1 LTSDGSA
8 NQYSEVPS
16 VTYQRMLVPLD
27 GSEPAEKVLVYAKEF
42 AGRLDLDV
50 SLLYVCTKEEYQVLP
65 MHRSYVER
73 LAEQVKTQAT
83 AIRAGIGGPS
93 RGKAVQV
100 AGRVTVGYPP
110 EEILR
115 YADENKI
122 DLILMTTHGRSGV
135 KRWVLGSVAD
145 KVLRASKLPVLLV
158 RPSASGETPY
168 DKWPRRRLVVPL
180 DGSKLAE
187 SVLPHVEALA
197 KQKGLEGMEV
207 VLLRISEPP
216 EIQSDYPASMPV
228 TWEEHVKEETA
239 SRKRGAEQYLAAVE
253 KRLKDAG
260 LNVRTE
266 ALVGKPAQEIVDYCS
281 KDGFSLIVMA
291 THGRSGLSRWAFGSN
306 AEKVLM
312 GTASPIILIRP
323 G

>member
-1 LTSDGSA
+1 
-8 NQYSEVPS
+8 

-27 GSEPAEKVLVYAKEF
+27 GSEPAERVLVYAKEL
-42 AGRLDLDV
+42 AGRLDLEV

-73 LAEQVKTQAT
+73 LAEQVKTQT
-83 AIRAGIGGPS
+83 AAVRASVGGPS
-93 RGKAVQV
+93 KGKAVQV
-100 AGRVTVGYPP
+100 NGRVSVGYPA

-122 DLILMTTHGRSGV
+122 DLILMATHGRSGM

-158 RPSASGETPY
+158 RSGTSGETPY
-168 DKWPRRRLVVPL
+168 DRWPRRRLVVPL
-180 DGSKLAE
+180 DGSKVAE

-197 KQKGLEGMEV
+197 RQKGPDGSEV
-207 VLLRISEPP
+207 VLLQVSEPP
-216 EIQSDYPASMPV
+216 ELQSDYPASMAL

-239 SRKRGAEQYLAAVE
+239 RRKRGAEQYLATAE

-260 LNVRTE
+260 LNARSE

-291 THGRSGLSRWAFGSN
+291 THGRSGLSRWAFGSV
-306 AEKVLM
+306 AEKVLL
-312 GTASPIILIRP
+312 GTGCPIIVVRP
-323 G
+323 R

>member
-1 LTSDGSA
+1 M
-8 NQYSEVPS
+8 
-16 VTYQRMLVPLD
+16 TYQKMLVPLD
-27 GSEPAEKVLVYAKEF
+27 GSEPAEKVLVYAKEL
-42 AGRLDLDV
+42 AARLDLEL

-73 LAEQVKTQAT
+73 LAEQVKAQT
-83 AIRAGIGGPS
+83 AAVLAGIGGAS
-93 RGKAVQV
+93 KSKAVQV
-100 AGRVTVGYPP
+100 TGRVTVGYPA

-122 DLILMTTHGRSGV
+122 DMILMATHGRSGV

-158 RPSASGETPY
+158 RSGTSGEAPY

-180 DGSKLAE
+180 DGSKVAE

-197 KQKGLEGMEV
+197 KQKGLDGIE
-207 VLLRISEPP
+207 VLLLQISEPP

-228 TWEEHVKEETA
+228 TWEEHVKTETA
-239 SRKRGAEQYLAAVE
+239 RRKLAAEQYLATVQ

-260 LNVRTE
+260 LNAQAE
-266 ALVGKPAQEIVDYCS
+266 ALVGKPAQEIIDCCS

-291 THGRSGLSRWAFGSN
+291 THGRSGLSRWAFGSV
-306 AEKVLM
+306 AEKVLL
-312 GTASPIILIRP
+312 GTTSPIIIIRP
-323 G
+323 R

>member
-1 LTSDGSA
+1 
-8 NQYSEVPS
+8 
-16 VTYQRMLVPLD
+16 MLVPLD
-27 GSEPAEKVLVYAKEF
+27 GSEPAERVLVYAKEF
-42 AGRLDLDV
+42 AGRLDLEV

-73 LAEQVKTQAT
+73 LAEQVKTQT
-83 AIRAGIGGPS
+83 AAVRANVGGPS
-93 RGKAVQV
+93 KGKAAQV
-100 AGRVTVGYPP
+100 AGRVSVGYPA

-122 DLILMTTHGRSGV
+122 DLILMSTHGRSGM

-158 RPSASGETPY
+158 RSGTAAETPY

-180 DGSKLAE
+180 DGSKVAE

-197 KQKGLEGMEV
+197 GQKGLNGIEV
-207 VLLRISEPP
+207 VLLQVSEPP
-216 EIQSDYPASMPV
+216 EIQSDYPASMPL

-239 SRKRGAEQYLAAVE
+239 RRKRGAEQYLAGVE

-260 LNVRTE
+260 LNARSE
-266 ALVGKPAQEIVDYCS
+266 ALVGKPGQEIVDYCG
-281 KDGFSLIVMA
+281 KDGFNLIVMA
-291 THGRSGLSRWAFGSN
+291 THGRSGLSRWAFGSI
-306 AEKVLM
+306 AEKVLL
-312 GTASPIILIRP
+312 GTGCPIVVIRP
-323 G
+323 R

>member
-1 LTSDGSA
+1 M
-8 NQYSEVPS
+8 
-16 VTYQRMLVPLD
+16 TYQKMLVPLD
-27 GSEPAEKVLVYAKEF
+27 GSEPAEKVLVYAKEL
-42 AGRLDLDV
+42 AARLDLDV

-73 LAEQVKTQAT
+73 LAEQVKPQA
-83 AIRAGIGGPS
+83 AAVQQSVGGPS
-93 RGKAVQV
+93 KSKAVQV
-100 AGRVTVGYPP
+100 AGRVTVGYPA

-158 RPSASGETPY
+158 RSGTSGETPY

-180 DGSKLAE
+180 DGSKVAE

-197 KQKGLEGMEV
+197 KQKGLDGIEV
-207 VLLRISEPP
+207 VLLQISEPP
-216 EIQSDYPASMPV
+216 EIQSDYPASMPI
-228 TWEEHVKEETA
+228 TWEEHVKAETA
-239 SRKRGAEQYLAAVE
+239 KRKLAGEQYLATVQE
-253 KRLKDAG
+253 RLKDAG
-260 LNVRTE
+260 LNARSE
-266 ALVGKPAQEIVDYCS
+266 ALVGKPAQEIIDYCS

-291 THGRSGLSRWAFGSN
+291 THGRSGLSRWAFGSV
-306 AEKVLM
+306 AEKVLL
-312 GTASPIILIRP
+312 GTASPIIVVRP
-323 G
+323 R